1 MKIVYIIPSLEVK
14 GGAERIVIEKANY
27 LSEHYGYDVSI
38 ITQCHHNN
46 APIAYPLSE
55 KIHHINLGIPYY
67 NQYKYSYPKRLW
79 LKWRINKRLRKETT
93 DAVLQI
99 DPDILIVL
107 PFFKP
112 YIAYPIPCRAKK
124 IIEVHEP
131 LEYHLYSDLINKSWR
146 TKLFKKRYFHHIVK
160 NTDVIVSLT
169 NDEKKYIK
177 EAKRIEVIP
186 NFSSMDVNLH
196 STCDAKRVIAVG
208 RLAHV
213 KGYERL
219 LNIWGIVNAKHPD
232 WQLDIFGDGSLRN
245 ELLHYANVNNIKN
258 VALHGVTH
266 HISQEY
272 ANSSICAVSSYYEG
286 FSLVILEA
294 MMHGVPCV
302 AFDCPTG
309 PRSIIKNN
317 QCGYLIENGN
327 EDLFAEKL
335 CNLIDSKELR
345 TQFSNAA
352 IERAKTFNLD
362 IIMGQWKSLFES
374 LSGNMDNHQHN

>member
-1 MKIVYIIPSLEVK
+1 MKIVYIIPSLEIK

-99 DPDILIVL
+99 DPDILITL
-107 PFFKP
+107 PLFKP
-112 YIAYPIPCRAKK
+112 HIAYAIPCRAKK

-131 LEYHLYSDLINKSWR
+131 LEYHLYSGFLNKSWISKR
-146 TKLFKKRYFHHIVK
+146 LKKHYFETVLK
-160 NTDVIVSLT
+160 NADVFVSLT
-169 NDEKKYIK
+169 DDDRILLKK
-177 EAKRIEVIP
+177 AHRVEVIP
-186 NFSSMDVNLH
+186 NFSSMKISQY
-196 STCDAKRVIAVG
+196 STCTAKRVIAVG
-208 RLAHV
+208 RFSHV

-219 LNIWGIVNAKHPD
+219 LKIWSVVNAQYAD
-232 WQLDIFGDGSLRN
+232 WHLDIFGDGSLRT
-245 ELLHYANVNNIKN
+245 ELAHYADDHHIKN
-258 VALHGVTH
+258 VTIHEATH
-266 HISQEY
+266 DISQEY
-272 ANSSICAVSSYYEG
+272 ANSSICTVTSYYEG

>member
-1 MKIVYIIPSLEVK
+1 MKIVYIIPSLEIK

-99 DPDILIVL
+99 DPDILITL
-107 PFFKP
+107 PLFKP
-112 YIAYPIPCRAKK
+112 HIAYAIPCRAKK

-131 LEYHLYSDLINKSWR
+131 LEYHLYSGFLNKSWISKR
-146 TKLFKKRYFHHIVK
+146 LKKHYFETVLK
-160 NTDVIVSLT
+160 NADVFVNLTDDDRILL
-169 NDEKKYIK
+169 KK
-177 EAKRIEVIP
+177 AHRVEVIP
-186 NFSSMDVNLH
+186 NFSSMKISQY
-196 STCDAKRVIAVG
+196 STCTAKRVIAVG
-208 RLAHV
+208 RFSHV

-219 LNIWGIVNAKHPD
+219 LKIWGVVNAQYAD
-232 WQLDIFGDGSLRN
+232 WHLDIFGDGSLRT
-245 ELLHYANVNNIKN
+245 ELAHYADDHHIKN
-258 VALHGVTH
+258 VTIHEATH
-266 HISQEY
+266 DISQEY
-272 ANSSICAVSSYYEG
+272 ANSSICTVTSYYEG

>member
-1 MKIVYIIPSLEVK
+1 MKIVYIIPSLEIK

-99 DPDILIVL
+99 DPDILITL
-107 PFFKP
+107 PLFKP
-112 YIAYPIPCRAKK
+112 HIAYAIPCRAKK

-131 LEYHLYSDLINKSWR
+131 LEYHLYSGFLNKSWISKR
-146 TKLFKKRYFHHIVK
+146 LKKHCFETVLK
-160 NTDVIVSLT
+160 NADVFVNLTDDDRILL
-169 NDEKKYIK
+169 KK
-177 EAKRIEVIP
+177 AHRVEVIP
-186 NFSSMDVNLH
+186 NFSSMKISQY
-196 STCDAKRVIAVG
+196 STCTAKRVIAVG
-208 RLAHV
+208 RFSHV

-219 LNIWGIVNAKHPD
+219 LKIWGVVNAQYAD
-232 WQLDIFGDGSLRN
+232 WHLDIFGDGSLRT
-245 ELLHYANVNNIKN
+245 ELAHYADDHHIKN
-258 VALHGVTH
+258 VTIHEATH
-266 HISQEY
+266 DISQEY
-272 ANSSICAVSSYYEG
+272 ANSSICTVTSYYEG

-302 AFDCPTG
+302 AFDCPNG
-309 PRSIIKNN
+309 PRCIIKDQ
-317 QCGYLIENGN
+317 QCGYLVENGN
-327 EDLFAEKL
+327 DDLFAERL
-335 CNLIDSKELR
+335 CHLIKDQQLR
-345 TQFSNAA
+345 KQFSDAA
-352 IERAKTFNLD
+352 IERAKRFDID
-362 IIMGQWKSLFES
+362 IIMRQWQSLFES
-374 LSGNMDNHQHN
+374 LCQ